1 MPSEP
6 GGKLELT
13 SDNVHTKG
21 HKTEIRNDKR
31 DNIKGDQIFNF
42 KQHNSSGKYI
52 FVPWL
57 CFIIPTWTVQ
67 LITLMEHR
75 KITCTWL
82 EGPTSGSHLIIV
94 CGCINAASEPIPFFL
109 QNLGKRYPSLS
120 LTKFAKTTTNLLPKI
135 VIYFCWK
142 KTNPLYYIFAEKN
155 IPFLLHFFFK
165 KKKHIPWNGTPT
177 VQLI

>member
-120 LTKFAKTTTNLLPKI
+120 LTKFAKTITHLLPKI

-142 KTNPLYYIFAEKN
+142 KNKTNPFYYIFAEKKTY
-155 IPFLLHFFFK
+155 PFSYIFCQKSISLKWHTRSTA
-165 KKKHIPWNGTPT
+165 I
-177 VQLI
+177 